1 MVMKGSMQMT
11 TAEEFRPWLDELS
24 ADDKEFVRDIFHR
37 DEMNVFED
45 AKLSP
50 EHQEERGLFLTN

>member
-11 TAEEFRPWLDELS
+11 TAEEFQPWLEELS

-37 DEMNVFED
+37 DEMNVFGD
-45 AKLSP
+45 AKLPP
-50 EHQEERGLFLTN
+50 EHQGEQGLFLTT